1 MLSCRSPGLA
11 KIVAREDLRLLR
23 REPVAPQP
31 GGIQREY
38 EQ

>member
-11 KIVAREDLRLLR
+11 KIVVREDLRLLR
-23 REPVAPQP
+23 REPIAPQP
-31 GGIQREY
+31 GIQREY